1 MGGYGS
7 GRRPGAVRP
16 LVEDCLA
23 LDATTLHRSG
33 LLQPD
38 ALLTATWRDGDTV
51 TGRIDLLV
59 GTGDWLIASYT
70 VTAGDGTIEPITTV
84 VPLTWTACTYG
95 GRRLWFVCP
104 GMRGGA
110 PCRRRA
116 RKLYLQRHREG
127 CYFRCRACHGLA
139 YLSQRLPG
147 YRRALRRAL
156 ALAELVGGAD
166 PLAPLPPKPR
176 GMHWRTYRD
185 IRAAWNAACAT
196 FVPEAERRLLR
207 DVRAIE
213 RRIQR
218 RRRGRRR

>member
-7 GRRPGAVRP
+7 GRRCGAARP

-23 LDATTLHRSG
+23 LDAAALHRSG

-38 ALLTATWRDGDTV
+38 ALLHATWRDGDTI

-70 VTAGDGTIEPITTV
+70 VTAGDGTNEPITMI

-127 CYFRCRACHGLA
+127 CYFRCRACHGLV

-156 ALAELVGGAD
+156 TLAELVGGAD

-176 GMHWRTYRD
+176 GMRWRTYRD
-185 IRAAWNAACAT
+185 ISAAWNAACAT
-196 FVPEAERRLLR
+196 FVLEAERRLVR
-207 DVRAIE
+207 DVQAIE

-218 RRRGRRR
+218 RRRGR